1 MIKRLLL
8 TLCFLL
14 LLSVPAY
21 ADVPE
26 RNPANSEIE
35 SAYGVSNFYPE
46 QINTP
51 KGIMDI
57 NYTTYKAVD
66 AATGETTYTLTDPP
80 KVFSYGEPW
89 GYNSRFGVNRYAGYT
104 VQGHPL
110 TNPEHP
116 FDSWT
121 GGIYEEKPGRIKYPW
136 DNLKVQN
143 FIASELG
150 IPADSIGTTI
160 PTAFQNRSEWR
171 AKFMWGL
178 IFDRY
183 QGKLI
188 IDPDKYSNEPW
199 EEYVL
204 VYHPPTSNSWGWGR
218 MFREENG
225 SILYKTVW
233 IVNEIPSVPDFFPT
247 PEGETE
253 WREEFLE
260 CAKTYDGNPGEEITF
275 SVTLTNQGNKGIT
288 DFRAVWEGQG
298 DDPIK
303 GWQGTNP
310 PWKVDE
316 PITLAKGESQTFE
329 VTITVPQPGEPNKL
343 FFKANV
349 DEKTPAQ
356 ELNQE
361 NNIMAICIGKEGL
374 DIGVKLVPRQTYW
387 QIPMDTG
394 SVYPVIDVISTVN
407 INNHYMPI
415 VANGYKEVAGIKR
428 EEFEMVKVSGQPPFN
443 ESIGFTATK
452 PGKYVIRAGIPAED
466 ENGNPIL
473 FKVDDTL
480 QLDVNPANNHDE
492 VVIEVGI
499 GPPLQDKTMPD
510 IDTGYVSGDHIRG
523 DLTG

>member
-21 ADVPE
+21 ADAPE

-35 SAYGVSNFYPE
+35 SAYGISNFYPE

-57 NYTTYKAVD
+57 NYTTYKPID
-66 AATGETTYTLTDPP
+66 AATGGEATYALSDPP
-80 KVFSYGEPW
+80 QVFSYGEPW
-89 GYNSRFGVNRYAGYT
+89 EYNSRFGVNRYAGYT

-116 FDSWT
+116 FDNWT

-136 DNLKVQN
+136 YNLKVKN
-143 FIASELG
+143 FIANELG

-171 AKFMWGL
+171 VKFMWGL
-178 IFDRY
+178 IFDQY

-188 IDPDKYSNEPW
+188 IDPNKYPNEPW

-275 SVTLTNQGNKGIT
+275 SVTLTNQGDKGIT

-415 VANGYKEVAGIKR
+415 VANGYKEVAGCYCYFI
-428 EEFEMVKVSGQPPFN
+428 M
-443 ESIGFTATK
+443 
-452 PGKYVIRAGIPAED
+452 
-466 ENGNPIL
+466 
-473 FKVDDTL
+473 
-480 QLDVNPANNHDE
+480 
-492 VVIEVGI
+492 
-499 GPPLQDKTMPD
+499 
-510 IDTGYVSGDHIRG
+510 SGDRRCN
-523 DLTG
+523 LAKS